1 MRTRAGSI
9 ATTMASVLLVAA
21 VPAALI
27 HLGGW
32 PTPDVPSTGALRDW
46 VRQPLTAGFIAG
58 LAQTAAWLIWAL
70 LVTAVGPRAYTPVTR
85 TLRWL
90 PTLHLPG
97 PLQGL
102 TAAVLGATAVSA
114 STGAIPAH
122 AAAPANADMTNSPD
136 AVHLTPPQASHTLIS
151 HAAAS
156 GTKLNRVA
164 TGHGDT
170 YIVKRGDTLSD
181 IAERCLGDDRRWPD
195 IFALNRGARFP
206 GVGGTLRNPNL
217 IYPGWTLNLPAHASP
232 DGPPKDVGPP
242 KPPPTDQPD
251 AKAPQPSLNRPTP
264 APGSSAP
271 ATVTPNTPAS
281 TTTAAPPSSG
291 APEPVATATGSA
303 ANAEAGDAPTHDRD
317 ARGVSLPSGSWVDI
331 GLALA
336 IAGAVAL
343 VWAHRQR
350 RYIPRPPTATTHTT
364 DPDLDVAPMPPV
376 IGQIRRGLRQ
386 LTAGHANA
394 PTSDAPHTI
403 TEVGVDMHTDD
414 LAVGS
419 GAATENDGNGTH
431 PDTRPGADE
440 PNQADAR
447 RETTAGG
454 DVPVVPSL
462 ANPLS
467 ALWPPAGLGLTGPGA
482 HAAARGFLAAAL
494 AAGGLDDIDARTDVV
509 MPSATAATLLGP
521 AAVNLPHTPRLTIT
535 TGLDEALQIL
545 EAQTMRRTWLLDR
558 HEVNTVAELRHT
570 DPYEEPQPPI
580 MLLAEASTRHERA
593 RVAALLAQGQRL
605 DIHGVLLGPWS
616 DGNTVMVADDGVTTP
631 ADRESQRPGRHTADV
646 GRLAILTP
654 AETADLLATLAESHT
669 GQPQPPPPTEPAP
682 PPLRAA
688 TPTSLA
694 VAATPTDTPV
704 VAPTDTDAD
713 AEQDVEAG
721 HDRSGDTYKTQ
732 SPAGAVG
739 ITDVSVPVELSAAA
753 SQGGDT
759 RPTDDATATVNH
771 RRAAVVGRSP
781 AAAGRD
787 VDAELVGQP
796 GRVGVRVLG
805 IPGIVDG
812 DPQRSL
818 RAKSLELLVYLAVR
832 DGSASTEAILD
843 DLLPDAPASKAVH
856 RLHTYVSD
864 LRGVLRHNGGPG
876 TYLTHPHRRY
886 ELNPESFNID
896 LWRMRA
902 AVRAADAAG
911 SKPERVTELRRAVD
925 TYQPLA
931 EGREYEWLEPY
942 REKIRQ
948 DALDAALALAE
959 ELAGRPTEQL
969 AVLDTAISQHPYAE
983 QLYQAAMRARAQL
996 GHLDAIRALRR
1007 TLTRR
1012 LAEIDAEPADDTL
1025 ALADQLTAD
1034 LRRPGRD
1041 ARTRSSARTDGASA

>member
-1 MRTRAGSI
+1 MRTRAASI
-9 ATTMASVLLVAA
+9 ATTTGSALLVAV
-21 VPAALI
+21 VPAALV
-27 HLGGW
+27 HLGAS
-32 PTPDVPSTGALRDW
+32 PTPNVPSTAALQDW
-46 VRQPLTAGFIAG
+46 LRQPLTAGFLAG
-58 LAQTAAWLIWAL
+58 LAQTGAWLIWAL
-70 LVTAVGPRAYTPVTR
+70 LVTAVSGRAYTRVTR
-85 TLRWL
+85 ALRWL

-122 AAAPANADMTNSPD
+122 AAAPANADMSD
-136 AVHLTPPQASHTLIS
+136 SHEAVHPTARQAGHTLAS

-156 GTKLNRVA
+156 STELARVA
-164 TGHGDT
+164 TGREDT
-170 YIVKRGDTLSD
+170 YTVKRGDTLSE
-181 IAERCLGDDRRWPD
+181 IAERCLGDPRRWPD
-195 IFALNRGARFP
+195 IFALNRGTRFP

-232 DGPPKDVGPP
+232 DSPPRDAKPPKA
-242 KPPPTDQPD
+242 PPTDQPD
-251 AKAPQPSLNRPTP
+251 VEASQPPPDGRTP

-271 ATVTPNTPAS
+271 ATVAPNMPAS

-291 APEPVATATGSA
+291 VPEPAPTATGSA
-303 ANAEAGDAPTHDRD
+303 ANADAGDAPTHDRD

-350 RYIPRPPTATTHTT
+350 RYIPRPPTATTRTT
-364 DPDLDVAPMPPV
+364 DPDLAPMPPV
-376 IGQIRRGLRQ
+376 IGQIRRGLRR

-403 TEVGVDMHTDD
+403 TEVDVDTHPED
-414 LAVGS
+414 LAVVI
-419 GAATENDGNGTH
+419 GALTESAGNG
-431 PDTRPGADE
+431 PDLDTCPGPDE
-440 PNQADAR
+440 PSQADAH
-447 RETTAGG
+447 RETTAAV
-454 DVPVVPSL
+454 DMPVVPSL

-482 HAAARGFLAAAL
+482 HAAARGFLTAAL
-494 AAGGLDDIDARTDVV
+494 AAGGLHDPDARTEVV
-509 MPSATAATLLGP
+509 MPSPTAATLLGA
-521 AAVNLPHTPRLTIT
+521 AAVNLPRTPRLTIT
-535 TGLDEALQIL
+535 TGLDEALEIL
-545 EAQTMRRTWLLDR
+545 EARTMRRTRLVDR
-558 HEVNTVAELRHT
+558 HEVDTVADLRHT

-580 MLLAEASTRHERA
+580 MLLADVSTRHERA

-605 DIHGVLLGPWS
+605 DIHGVLLGPWP
-616 DGNTVMVADDGVTTP
+616 DGNTVMVADDGVATP
-631 ADRESQRPGRHTADV
+631 AHGESQRPGRHPADV

-654 AETADLLATLAESHT
+654 AETAGLLAALAESHT
-669 GQPQPPPPTEPAP
+669 GLPQPAAPTEPAP
-682 PPLRAA
+682 PPQRA
-688 TPTSLA
+688 TPTP
-694 VAATPTDTPV
+694 AAATTPTDTPV
-704 VAPTDTDAD
+704 VAPPDTDAD
-713 AEQDVEAG
+713 AEQNVQAC
-721 HDRSGDTYKTQ
+721 HDRTGDTDSEQ
-732 SPAGAVG
+732 ALAGAVAS
-739 ITDVSVPVELSAAA
+739 TDVSVSAQLTAAA
-753 SQGGDT
+753 REGGGAPPPAD
-759 RPTDDATATVNH
+759 PTTAVNH
-771 RRAAVVGRSP
+771 RRAAVAGRSP
-781 AAAGRD
+781 AASHHD
-787 VDAELVGQP
+787 VDPEPTTQP
-796 GRVGVRVLG
+796 ARVRVKVLG
-805 IPGIVDG
+805 VPTIVDG

-886 ELNPESFNID
+886 ELNPERFDVD

-902 AVRAADAAG
+902 AIRAADAAG
-911 SKPERVTELRRAVD
+911 SKPERVAALRRVVD
-925 TYQPLA
+925 TYRPLA
-931 EGREYEWLEPY
+931 EGREYEWFEPY
-942 REKIRQ
+942 RETVRQ
-948 DALDAALALAE
+948 DALDAAVALAE
-959 ELAGRPTEQL
+959 ELAGQPTEQL
-969 AVLDTAISQHPYAE
+969 AVLDAAISQHPYAE

-1034 LRRPGRD
+1034 LRRAGRD
-1041 ARTRSSARTDGASA
+1041 ARTRRSALTDGGSA